1 MTSQIG
7 AVGISSYTENTIV
20 GVAVGGAGAQTFA
33 AGGSVSVN
41 EIANT
46 VETEVENGASV
57 TGIGA
62 VTIQASDQSSII
74 VVAGA
79 GAGAQTAAIGA
90 SAASAQLDNTIK
102 ANVDDATVTSNTGD
116 VSVLAA
122 PTGQVKD
129 KHVLVIDGV
138 LDTGRTM
145 ARAAAL
151 LRDAGAASV
160 RTAVAV
166 DKHRGDAVLRADH
179 ALYAGVTD
187 FIVGYG
193 MDDAGRWRAL
203 PYIGKF

>member
-1 MTSQIG
+1 MKTSPEVLYSAGDIAIRVKALARTLAALPEPPQ
-7 AVGISSYTENTIV
+7 
-20 GVAVGGAGAQTFA
+20 VAVPILVGAFVFA
-33 AGGSVSVN
+33 ADLMRALAEEGVHLQ
-41 EIANT
+41 
-46 VETEVENGASV
+46 TEMIWLRSYGDAR
-57 TGIGA
+57 TG
-62 VTIQASDQSSII
+62 
-74 VVAGA
+74 
-79 GAGAQTAAIGA
+79 
-90 SAASAQLDNTIK
+90 
-102 ANVDDATVTSNTGD
+102 GD

-179 ALYAGVTD
+179 ALYAGVRD